1 MGLFSTL
8 GSQSTISFPII
19 NISSM
24 QYAIF
29 LSETQIKLHTD
40 YNFYNFIVLE
50 SRSTQVALTHQN
62 ETSLKWEG
70 AH

>member
-1 MGLFSTL
+1 
-8 GSQSTISFPII
+8 
-19 NISSM
+19 M

-50 SRSTQVALTHQN
+50 SQSTQVALTHQN